1 MPTVATQTDL
11 AEDTI
16 QRLQQEHEKTHD
28 AVCKKLAEAEQKLK
42 DVLAIPA
49 NILMQELLESDG
61 DDRYLGWS
69 KLCKRIA
76 DELVVAAGA
85 RKRPRVAASSDSD

>member
-16 QRLQQEHEKTHD
+16 QRLQQEHEKAHD
-28 AVCKKLAEAEQKLK
+28 AVCKKLVEVEQKLK
-42 DVLAIPA
+42 DVLSIPA
-49 NILMQELLESDG
+49 NIMMQELLESDG
-61 DDRYLGWS
+61 DDRYLGWP

-85 RKRPRVAASSDSD
+85 RKRPRVAAGSDSD